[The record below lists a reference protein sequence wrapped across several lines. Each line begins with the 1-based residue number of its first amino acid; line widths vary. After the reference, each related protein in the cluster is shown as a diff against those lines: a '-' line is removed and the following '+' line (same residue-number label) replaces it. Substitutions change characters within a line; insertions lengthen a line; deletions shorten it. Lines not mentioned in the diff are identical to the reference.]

1 MFMPRTKSVLG
12 NTSYFKRYAAF
23 VLGLCLASVSTHAFA
38 GQAGGTADAVIVTPL
53 SFIQFEDMEFG
64 TMLAGATAG
73 TVVLAPS
80 GTRTRTGGVT
90 LVGGPVQVA
99 RFAGLGRF
107 NQNVQVSLATNSIVL
122 TRVSGT
128 QTMVVDTFVI
138 GSTPTAVLSTNPR
151 VFRIAAATG
160 LFNFPLGATLR
171 VGANQTP
178 GNYVGTFSVILNY
191 Q

>member
-1 MFMPRTKSVLG
+1 MAMSQIVLG
-12 NTSYFKRYAAF
+12 NRTSFTRCTALA
-23 VLGLCLASVSTHAFA
+23 LALCLSAVGTSASAAQRAVST
-38 GQAGGTADAVIVTPL
+38 DAVIVTPL
-53 SFIQFEDMEFG
+53 SFLQFEDLEFG
-64 TMLAGATAG
+64 TLLAGTTPG
-73 TVVLAPS
+73 TVVVDPS
-80 GTRTRTGGVT
+80 GARTKTGGVT
-90 LVGGPVQVA
+90 LVGGLVQPS

-107 NQNVQVSLATNSIVL
+107 NQNVQVSLAANSITL

-151 VFRIAAATG
+151 VFRISAASG
-160 LFNFPLGATLR
+160 LFSFPLGATLR